1 MLTVPTER
9 LEGAIEPSH
18 SPRWEIVVV
27 PSGVGTRAGTHE
39 QRPRVAG
46 KFLFVGSEK
55 LYVRGVTY
63 GAFRPDEK
71 GNEYHDLGQIEAT
84 SLGWRPSESTPSGSP
99 TRRRHARCS
108 TPRYAT
114 ACGSWR
120 GFRPS
125 STWASSSTG
134 RAPRTSRR

>member
-18 SPRWEIVVV
+18 SSRWEIVVV

-71 GNEYHDLGQIEAT
+71 GNEYHDLGQIERDFARMASVGINTVRIPHTTPPRSLLDAALRHGLRVVRAT
-84 SLGWRPSESTPSGSP
+84 YQTLDGSGSVS
-99 TRRRHARCS
+99 RN
-108 TPRYAT
+108 
-114 ACGSWR
+114 
-120 GFRPS
+120 RPL
-125 STWASSSTG
+125 
-134 RAPRTSRR
+134 